1 MTEVTYF
8 ERLDVPE
15 CLHLLRTGGVGR
27 VAWQDNAE
35 GLTVLPVNYRVIG
48 DSVVFRTSA
57 ASTLARLVKPTRV
70 AFQVD
75 EIDHATAV
83 GWSVLVR
90 GMSDIC
96 EVCDVDSFL
105 PRDPAVGVAVR
116 IEEVTGRVMSGN
128 PVPQS

>member
-27 VAWQDNAE
+27 VAWQDDAE

-48 DSVVFRTSA
+48 DSVVFRTSE
-57 ASTLARLVKPTRV
+57 ASTLARLAKPTRV

-96 EVCDVDSFL
+96 EVCDVGSFL
-105 PRDPAVGVAVR
+105 PRDPAIGVVVR

>member
-27 VAWQDNAE
+27 VAWQDDVE

-57 ASTLARLVKPTRV
+57 ASTLACLTKPTKV

-75 EIDHATAV
+75 DIDHATAV

-90 GMSDIC
+90 GMSGIC
-96 EVCDVDSFL
+96 EARDVGSFL
-105 PRDPAVGVAVR
+105 PRDPALSVAVR
-116 IEEVTGRVMSGN
+116 IEEVTGRVMSGK

>member
-27 VAWQDNAE
+27 VVWQDDDE

-57 ASTLARLVKPTRV
+57 ASTLVRLTRPTRV

-75 EIDHATAV
+75 EIERATAV

-90 GMSDIC
+90 GMSGTC
-96 EVCDVDSFL
+96 KVRDVVSFL
-105 PRDPAVGVAVR
+105 PRDPAIGVAVR

>member
-15 CLHLLRTGGVGR
+15 CLRLLRTGGVGR
-27 VAWQDNAE
+27 VAWQDDGE

-57 ASTLARLVKPTRV
+57 ASTLVRLTRPTRV

-75 EIDHATAV
+75 EIDRATAV

-90 GMSDIC
+90 GMSGTC
-96 EVCDVDSFL
+96 KVRDVVSFL
-105 PRDPAVGVAVR
+105 PRDPAIGVAVR
-116 IEEVTGRVMSGN
+116 IEDVTGRVMSGN

>member
-8 ERLDVPE
+8 ERLDAPE
-15 CLHLLRTGGVGR
+15 CLRLLRGGGVGR
-27 VAWQDNAE
+27 VVWQDDDE

-57 ASTLARLVKPTRV
+57 ASTLVRLTRPTRV

-75 EIDHATAV
+75 EIDRATAV

-90 GMSDIC
+90 GMSGTC
-96 EVCDVDSFL
+96 KVRDVVSFL
-105 PRDPAVGVAVR
+105 PRDPAIGVAVR
-116 IEEVTGRVMSGN
+116 IEDVTGRVMSGN

>member
-27 VAWQDNAE
+27 VVWQDDDE

-57 ASTLARLVKPTRV
+57 ASTLVRLTRPTRV
-70 AFQVD
+70 ARWMKS
-75 EIDHATAV
+75 TTPPRS
-83 GWSVLVR
+83 GGRCWSV
-90 GMSDIC
+90 
-96 EVCDVDSFL
+96 E
-105 PRDPAVGVAVR
+105 
-116 IEEVTGRVMSGN
+116 
-128 PVPQS
+128 

>member
-27 VAWQDNAE
+27 VVWQDDDE

-48 DSVVFRTSA
+48 DSVVFRT
-57 ASTLARLVKPTRV
+57 TRV

-75 EIDHATAV
+75 EIDRATAV

-90 GMSDIC
+90 GMSGTC
-96 EVCDVDSFL
+96 KVRDVVSFL
-105 PRDPAVGVAVR
+105 PRDPAIGVAVR
-116 IEEVTGRVMSGN
+116 IEDVTGRVMSGN

>member
-57 ASTLARLVKPTRV
+57 ASTLVRLTRPTRV

-75 EIDHATAV
+75 EIDRATAV

-90 GMSDIC
+90 GMSGTC
-96 EVCDVDSFL
+96 KVRDVVSFL
-105 PRDPAVGVAVR
+105 PRDPAIGVAGR

>member
-27 VAWQDNAE
+27 VVWQDDDE

-57 ASTLARLVKPTRV
+57 ASTLVRLTRPTRV

-90 GMSDIC
+90 GMSGTC
-96 EVCDVDSFL
+96 KVRDVVSFL
-105 PRDPAVGVAVR
+105 PRDPAIGVAVR
-116 IEEVTGRVMSGN
+116 IEDVTGRVMSGN

>member
-27 VAWQDNAE
+27 VVWQDEDE

-57 ASTLARLVKPTRV
+57 ASTLARLTRPTRV

-90 GMSDIC
+90 GMSGTC
-96 EVCDVDSFL
+96 KVRDVVSFL
-105 PRDPAVGVAVR
+105 PRDPAIGVAVR

>member
-57 ASTLARLVKPTRV
+57 ASTLARLAKPRWMKSTMPLRS
-70 AFQVD
+70 D
-75 EIDHATAV
+75 
-83 GWSVLVR
+83 GRCWSV
-90 GMSDIC
+90 
-96 EVCDVDSFL
+96 E
-105 PRDPAVGVAVR
+105 
-116 IEEVTGRVMSGN
+116 
-128 PVPQS
+128 

>member
-48 DSVVFRTSA
+48 DSVVFRTSE
-57 ASTLARLVKPTRV
+57 ASTLARLAKPTRV

-96 EVCDVDSFL
+96 EVCDVGSFL

>member
-57 ASTLARLVKPTRV
+57 ASTLVRLTRPTRV

-75 EIDHATAV
+75 EIDRATAV

-90 GMSDIC
+90 GMSGTC
-96 EVCDVDSFL
+96 KVRDVVSFL
-105 PRDPAVGVAVR
+105 PRDPAIGVAVR
-116 IEEVTGRVMSGN
+116 IEDVTGRVMSGN

>member
-57 ASTLARLVKPTRV
+57 ASTLARLTRPTRV

-90 GMSDIC
+90 GMSGTC
-96 EVCDVDSFL
+96 KVRDVVSFL
-105 PRDPAVGVAVR
+105 PRDPAIGVAVR

>member
-57 ASTLARLVKPTRV
+57 ASTLARLAKPTRV

-90 GMSDIC
+90 GMSGTC
-96 EVCDVDSFL
+96 KVRDVVSFL
-105 PRDPAVGVAVR
+105 PRDPAIGVAVR

>member
-27 VAWQDNAE
+27 VVWQDDDE
-35 GLTVLPVNYRVIG
+35 GLTVLPVSYRVIG

-57 ASTLARLVKPTRV
+57 ASTLVRLTRPTRV

-90 GMSDIC
+90 GMSGTC
-96 EVCDVDSFL
+96 KVRDVVSFL
-105 PRDPAVGVAVR
+105 PRDPAIGVAVR

>member
-48 DSVVFRTSA
+48 DSVVFRTSE
-57 ASTLARLVKPTRV
+57 ASTLARLAKPTRV

-96 EVCDVDSFL
+96 EVHDVDSFL

>member
-27 VAWQDNAE
+27 VVWQDDDE

-57 ASTLARLVKPTRV
+57 ASTLVRRTRPTRV

-90 GMSDIC
+90 GMSGTC
-96 EVCDVDSFL
+96 KVRDVVSFL
-105 PRDPAVGVAVR
+105 PRDPAIGVAGR

>member
-27 VAWQDNAE
+27 VAWQDDAE
-35 GLTVLPVNYRVIG
+35 GPTVLPVNYRVIG

-57 ASTLARLVKPTRV
+57 ASTLARLAKPTRV

-96 EVCDVDSFL
+96 EVCDVGSFL
-105 PRDPAVGVAVR
+105 PRDPAIGVVVR

>member
-27 VAWQDNAE
+27 VVWQDDDE

-57 ASTLARLVKPTRV
+57 ASTLVRLTRPTRV

-90 GMSDIC
+90 GMSGTC
-96 EVCDVDSFL
+96 KVRDVVSFL
-105 PRDPAVGVAVR
+105 PRDPAIGVAVR

-128 PVPQS
+128 PVPQG